1 MTAQRTYT
9 AKQWRH
15 TQYASYFGY
24 ITQAIVNNLA
34 PLLFLI
40 FQDVYGIPL
49 EKITLLVTVN
59 FCVQLLVDMVAARFV
74 DKIGYRPCIVAAHL
88 FAAAGLAGLGLLP
101 RLLPDP
107 FVGLLG
113 AVFLYAIGGG
123 LIEVLISPIVEACPT
138 DNKASVMSL
147 LHSFYCWGSVGVILL
162 STLFLQLFGKGSWT
176 VLALL
181 WALLPLANALWF
193 TKVPIAHLT
202 EEGEGLP
209 LGKLLTNKL
218 FWIFAALMFAA
229 GACELSMSQWAS
241 AFAES
246 GLGVSK
252 TVGDLA
258 GPCLFAVL
266 MGCARVIYAKFGDRL
281 NLLNTQM
288 LSAGLCVVAY
298 LLAALSPNP
307 LLALLGCGLCGLSVG
322 ILWPGDHQRGLPQP
336 AQGGHGHVRPAGAV
350 WGFGLFRR
358 PHPGGHGLRRL
369 WRGAENRPAV
379 RRGVPGVL
387 DCGGPGLQAR
397 PAPSESPV
405 PGLSIHAWGRRL
417 NAAPVRTTSAR
428 PRRGSSE
435 ASVKV
440 FGAPFFK
447 KARPCPYRRAA
458 HKRKLGKQ
466 RSVFPGR

>member
-1 MTAQRTYT
+1 MKSRKKA
-9 AKQWRH
+9 A
-15 TQYASYFGY
+15 AAAIAGNVIFGLSFMFSRVVLL
-24 ITQAIVNNLA
+24 TVDTFVMLA
-34 PLLFLI
+34 LRFSLAFLAMNVLVCARVVKVDLKKDLRPLL
-40 FQDVYGIPL
+40 
-49 EKITLLVTVN
+49 
-59 FCVQLLVDMVAARFV
+59 A
-74 DKIGYRPCIVAAHL
+74 
-88 FAAAGLAGLGLLP
+88 LGLFQPVLYFTFESLGIKLTNSVISGSMIATVP
-101 RLLPDP
+101 
-107 FVGLLG
+107 VAGMLLG

-322 ILWPGDHQRGLPQP
+322 ILWPGTISVASRSLPKGGTAMFALLALFGDLGCSGGPTLVGMVSGAFGGELKTGLLFAVVFPVFLIAAALACKRALRHRK
-336 AQGGHGHVRPAGAV
+336 AQCLGSQ
-350 WGFGLFRR
+350 FT
-358 PHPGGHGLRRL
+358 PGG
-369 WRGAENRPAV
+369 
-379 RRGVPGVL
+379 
-387 DCGGPGLQAR
+387 GG
-397 PAPSESPV
+397 
-405 PGLSIHAWGRRL
+405 
-417 NAAPVRTTSAR
+417 
-428 PRRGSSE
+428 
-435 ASVKV
+435 
-440 FGAPFFK
+440 
-447 KARPCPYRRAA
+447 
-458 HKRKLGKQ
+458 
-466 RSVFPGR
+466 

>member
-229 GACELSMSQWAS
+229 GACELSMSQWAWS
-241 AFAES
+241 VA
-246 GLGVSK
+246 
-252 TVGDLA
+252 
-258 GPCLFAVL
+258 
-266 MGCARVIYAKFGDRL
+266 
-281 NLLNTQM
+281 QM
-288 LSAGLCVVAY
+288 
-298 LLAALSPNP
+298 
-307 LLALLGCGLCGLSVG
+307 
-322 ILWPGDHQRGLPQP
+322 I
-336 AQGGHGHVRPAGAV
+336 
-350 WGFGLFRR
+350 
-358 PHPGGHGLRRL
+358 PH
-369 WRGAENRPAV
+369 
-379 RRGVPGVL
+379 
-387 DCGGPGLQAR
+387 
-397 PAPSESPV
+397 
-405 PGLSIHAWGRRL
+405 
-417 NAAPVRTTSAR
+417 
-428 PRRGSSE
+428 
-435 ASVKV
+435 
-440 FGAPFFK
+440 
-447 KARPCPYRRAA
+447 
-458 HKRKLGKQ
+458 
-466 RSVFPGR
+466 

>member
-181 WALLPLANALWF
+181 WALLPLVNALWF
-193 TKVPIAHLT
+193 TRCP
-202 EEGEGLP
+202 
-209 LGKLLTNKL
+209 
-218 FWIFAALMFAA
+218 
-229 GACELSMSQWAS
+229 
-241 AFAES
+241 
-246 GLGVSK
+246 
-252 TVGDLA
+252 
-258 GPCLFAVL
+258 
-266 MGCARVIYAKFGDRL
+266 
-281 NLLNTQM
+281 
-288 LSAGLCVVAY
+288 
-298 LLAALSPNP
+298 SP
-307 LLALLGCGLCGLSVG
+307 
-322 ILWPGDHQRGLPQP
+322 
-336 AQGGHGHVRPAGAV
+336 
-350 WGFGLFRR
+350 
-358 PHPGGHGLRRL
+358 
-369 WRGAENRPAV
+369 
-379 RRGVPGVL
+379 
-387 DCGGPGLQAR
+387 
-397 PAPSESPV
+397 
-405 PGLSIHAWGRRL
+405 
-417 NAAPVRTTSAR
+417 TS
-428 PRRGSSE
+428 PRRGRACPW
-435 ASVKV
+435 ASCSPTSCSG
-440 FGAPFFK
+440 FSP
-447 KARPCPYRRAA
+447 P
-458 HKRKLGKQ
+458 
-466 RSVFPGR
+466 

>member
-1 MTAQRTYT
+1 MQSKLSYRGTV
-9 AKQWRH
+9 
-15 TQYASYFGY
+15 YACYVGY
-24 ITQAIVNNLA
+24 ITQAVVNNFL
-34 PLLFLI
+34 PLLFVTL
-40 FQDVYGIPL
+40 QTSYSL
-49 EKITLLVTVN
+49 SLAQITLLVTAN
-59 FCVQLLVDMVAARFV
+59 FLTQLLTDLVSAKYV
-74 DKIGYRPCIVAAHL
+74 DKIGYRPAVVAAHVL
-88 FAAAGLAGLGLLP
+88 CSLGLLGVGILPGLLP
-101 RLLPDP
+101 RPY
-107 FVGLLG
+107 VGLLLSVIVY
-113 AVFLYAIGGG
+113 AVGGG
-123 LIEVLISPIVEACPT
+123 LIEVLISPIVEACPAE
-138 DNKASVMSL
+138 NKSAAMSL

-322 ILWPGDHQRGLPQP
+322 ILWPGTISVASRSLPK
-336 AQGGHGHVRPAGAV
+336 GGTAMFALLAL
-350 WGFGLFRR
+350 FGDL
-358 PHPGGHGLRRL
+358 G
-369 WRGAENRPAV
+369 
-379 RRGVPGVL
+379 
-387 DCGGPGLQAR
+387 CSGGPTLVGMVSGAFGGELKTGLLFA
-397 PAPSESPV
+397 V
-405 PGLSIHAWGRRL
+405 
-417 NAAPVRTTSAR
+417 
-428 PRRGSSE
+428 
-435 ASVKV
+435 
-440 FGAPFFK
+440 
-447 KARPCPYRRAA
+447 
-458 HKRKLGKQ
+458 
-466 RSVFPGR
+466 VFPVFLIAAALACKRALRHQKDA

>member
-1 MTAQRTYT
+1 M
-9 AKQWRH
+9 
-15 TQYASYFGY
+15 
-24 ITQAIVNNLA
+24 
-34 PLLFLI
+34 
-40 FQDVYGIPL
+40 
-49 EKITLLVTVN
+49 LVTVN

-322 ILWPGDHQRGLPQP
+322 ILWPGTISVASRSLPK
-336 AQGGHGHVRPAGAV
+336 G
-350 WGFGLFRR
+350 
-358 PHPGGHGLRRL
+358 
-369 WRGAENRPAV
+369 
-379 RRGVPGVL
+379 
-387 DCGGPGLQAR
+387 
-397 PAPSESPV
+397 
-405 PGLSIHAWGRRL
+405 
-417 NAAPVRTTSAR
+417 
-428 PRRGSSE
+428 
-435 ASVKV
+435 
-440 FGAPFFK
+440 
-447 KARPCPYRRAA
+447 ARPCSPCWRCLGIWAA
-458 HKRKLGKQ
+458 PAAPRWWAW
-466 RSVFPGR
+466 FPAPLAGS

>member
-1 MTAQRTYT
+1 MTAQRNYT

-181 WALLPLANALWF
+181 
-193 TKVPIAHLT
+193 
-202 EEGEGLP
+202 
-209 LGKLLTNKL
+209 
-218 FWIFAALMFAA
+218 
-229 GACELSMSQWAS
+229 
-241 AFAES
+241 
-246 GLGVSK
+246 
-252 TVGDLA
+252 
-258 GPCLFAVL
+258 
-266 MGCARVIYAKFGDRL
+266 
-281 NLLNTQM
+281 
-288 LSAGLCVVAY
+288 
-298 LLAALSPNP
+298 
-307 LLALLGCGLCGLSVG
+307 
-322 ILWPGDHQRGLPQP
+322 
-336 AQGGHGHVRPAGAV
+336 
-350 WGFGLFRR
+350 
-358 PHPGGHGLRRL
+358 
-369 WRGAENRPAV
+369 
-379 RRGVPGVL
+379 
-387 DCGGPGLQAR
+387 
-397 PAPSESPV
+397 
-405 PGLSIHAWGRRL
+405 
-417 NAAPVRTTSAR
+417 
-428 PRRGSSE
+428 
-435 ASVKV
+435 
-440 FGAPFFK
+440 
-447 KARPCPYRRAA
+447 
-458 HKRKLGKQ
+458 
-466 RSVFPGR
+466 